1 LRLGAREEEVTMTS
15 HATKMVPETTTVNEP
30 LNTVGIA
37 GPTESEIAK
46 VAYQLWLDSG
56 CPIGSDQEHWF
67 RAEAMLRNA
76 LDAKCADLSGRP
88 SNPRRDTRTE
98 LETVAQFTLER
109 WEGHW
114 EVWEREW
121 SCARWVW
128 DPPKSAVR
136 DQKAAVTRQAAHAGG

>member
-1 LRLGAREEEVTMTS
+1 MTS
-15 HATKMVPETTTVNEP
+15 YATKVAPEVSTVKEP
-30 LNTVGIA
+30 VNTAGIVS
-37 GPTESEIAK
+37 PTEDEIAK

-67 RAEAMLRNA
+67 RAEAMLKNA
-76 LDAKCADLSGRP
+76 LAAKYADLSRRP

-98 LETVAQFTLER
+98 FETVAEFTLER

-121 SCARWVW
+121 PCARWVW
-128 DPPKSAVR
+128 DLPKSAVR
-136 DQKAAVTRQAAHAGG
+136 VPRAAVTRQAAHAGG

>member
-1 LRLGAREEEVTMTS
+1 
-15 HATKMVPETTTVNEP
+15 MVPERSTVNEP
-30 LNTVGIA
+30 LNTVGIV

-76 LDAKCADLSGRP
+76 LDAKCADLSRRP

-98 LETVAQFTLER
+98 FETVAEFTLER

-121 SCARWVW
+121 ACARWIW
-128 DPPKSAVR
+128 DARGSVARVSNR
-136 DQKAAVTRQAAHAGG
+136 AALTRQAAHEGV